1 MTFRNKASRPYS
13 FHLQGVY
20 DKSQGG
26 GMAQTQTDPTG
37 VPGEAVPPGESRV
50 YTWKITKKQGPY
62 ETEFACKAGAYY
74 STVNKVRIHSH
85 KYIAGTEVSSWS
97 MLSC

>member
-1 MTFRNKASRPYS
+1 
-13 FHLQGVY
+13 
-20 DKSQGG
+20 
-26 GMAQTQTDPTG
+26 MAQTQTDPTG